1 MELHIH
7 LHHHYDDKLF
17 TEIKSI
23 NEKTNKIMA
32 TIEQFESALNRID
45 TATTNI
51 ANELQ
56 SLKDQIAN
64 QGLPS
69 DVEANVL
76 ARLDAAATKLEG
88 IGKTPE
94 NPVPGEP
101 GTGDNGGT
109 TTPGGTDPNANL

>member
-1 MELHIH
+1 MNIHIH
-7 LHHHYDDKLF
+7 IHHHGDDKLF

-23 NEKTNKIMA
+23 NDKTNKIMA
-32 TIEQFESALNRID
+32 TIEQFESALSRID
-45 TATTNI
+45 SATTNI

-64 QGLPS
+64 QGLPG

-94 NPVPGEP
+94 NPVPDET
-101 GTGDNGGT
+101 GT
-109 TTPGGTDPNANL
+109 TDPNAGL

>member
-1 MELHIH
+1 
-7 LHHHYDDKLF
+7 
-17 TEIKSI
+17 
-23 NEKTNKIMA
+23 MA
-32 TIEQFESALNRID
+32 TLEQFEAALTRID
-45 TATTNI
+45 GATTNI

-94 NPVPGEP
+94 NPVPG
-101 GTGDNGGT
+101 DNGGT
-109 TTPGGTDPNANL
+109 TTTGGTDPNANL